1 MADKFFN
8 QYEKVTYEKLLSA
21 CQVYDA
27 TVFSKVRLADILPV
41 NKSGLSD
48 SDFKFSLQAHSDFV
62 VVSSKNEI
70 LFCVEFDGPS
80 HNDQRQAER
89 DARKNQL
96 FKKFNIPLLRINAR
110 YLDTKYRNF
119 DLLSYFIDIWFLQ
132 QEFSAMQARGEI
144 ANDEVFD
151 PAGFLSNDNTKFP
164 YIISLDAQ
172 LGIKK
177 LYKQNRIPQPLCSC
191 VVELDLEDNYHCI
204 AWIYINSYSALSI
217 KTSMRNQLFPGV
229 DISMLLPMISTCEI
243 YESIKKY
250 FDGNIQAFSLK
261 EMFEREKIFRKKYT
275 ILSEFVCRFNEPM
288 F

>member
-8 QYEKVTYEKLLSA
+8 QYEKVTYEKLLLA

-27 TVFSKVRLADILPV
+27 TVFSKVRLADIFPV

-62 VVSSKNEI
+62 VVNSKSEI

-80 HNDQRQAER
+80 HNDQRQADR

-110 YLDTKYRNF
+110 YLDAKYRNF
-119 DLLSYFIDIWFLQ
+119 DLLSYFINIWFHQ

-151 PAGFLSNDNTKFP
+151 PAGFLSDDNIKFP

-172 LGIKK
+172 LEIKN
-177 LYKQNRIPQPLCSC
+177 LYEQNRILQPHCSC
-191 VVELDLEDNYHCI
+191 VVGVDLEDNYHCI
-204 AWIYINSYSALSI
+204 AWIYTNPDSSLSI
-217 KTSMRNQLFPGV
+217 KTSMRNQLFPSV
-229 DISMLLPMISTCEI
+229 DISMLLSMISACEI

-250 FDGNIQAFSLK
+250 LDGHIQAFSAE
-261 EMFEREKIFRKKYT
+261 EMFEREKLFRGKYT
-275 ILSEFVCRFNEPM
+275 VLSELVCRFNEPL